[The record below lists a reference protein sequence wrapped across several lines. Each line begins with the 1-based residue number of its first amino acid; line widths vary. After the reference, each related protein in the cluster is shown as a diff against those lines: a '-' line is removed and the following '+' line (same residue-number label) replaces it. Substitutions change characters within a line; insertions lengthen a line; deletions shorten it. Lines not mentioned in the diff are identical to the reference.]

1 MTARTYAIAALILV
15 LLLVSGC
22 SGAAHR
28 SRYYTMTLAPKL
40 ESRVA
45 DSPHPVTIAVRRFET
60 APYLRQGGIA
70 YRERSDEVGFYQ
82 YHRWAVE
89 PGVAV
94 SRAIVDSLRASGRFS
109 DVYAYDT
116 HGRAD
121 YLLIGN
127 VERLDELD
135 YGSELQVGA
144 ALSAELIDLRTG
156 QVVWS
161 GKASRNLKVE
171 QHNVYSVVEGLN
183 SALQADLNQVLPD
196 LDQQFPRLAAAVR

>member
-1 MTARTYAIAALILV
+1 MSAKNLAIASLV
-15 LLLVSGC
+15 VIFLLLSGC
-22 SGAAHR
+22 SSPVR
-28 SRYYTMTLAPKL
+28 QPKYYTMSLAPKL
-40 ESRVA
+40 DPPA
-45 DSPHPVTIAVRRFET
+45 PASPHPVTIAVRRFET

-70 YRERSDEVGFYQ
+70 YRERSDEVDFYQ
-82 YHRWAVE
+82 YHRWATE

-94 SRAIVDSLRASGRFS
+94 SRAIVDSLRASGRFA
-109 DVYAYDT
+109 DVHPYDT

-135 YGSELQVGA
+135 FGSELQVAA

-161 GKASRNLKVE
+161 GKASQTLKVE
-171 QHNVYSVVEGLN
+171 HRDVYSVVEGLSN
-183 SALQADLNQVLPD
+183 AVEADLNQVLPN
-196 LDQQFPRLAAAVR
+196 LEQQFPRLTAAVR

>member
-1 MTARTYAIAALILV
+1 MMTARTYAIATLIPV
-15 LLLVSGC
+15 LLLVAGC
-22 SGAAHR
+22 SGAVHQP
-28 SRYYTMTLAPKL
+28 RYYTMTLAPKL

-82 YHRWAVE
+82 YHRWAVD

-109 DVYAYDT
+109 DVHAYDT

-121 YLLIGN
+121 YLLSGH

-135 YGSELQVGA
+135 YGSELQVTA

-156 QVVWS
+156 QVRLERKS
-161 GKASRNLKVE
+161 KSKL
-171 QHNVYSVVEGLN
+171 EGGP
-183 SALQADLNQVLPD
+183 A
-196 LDQQFPRLAAAVR
+196 